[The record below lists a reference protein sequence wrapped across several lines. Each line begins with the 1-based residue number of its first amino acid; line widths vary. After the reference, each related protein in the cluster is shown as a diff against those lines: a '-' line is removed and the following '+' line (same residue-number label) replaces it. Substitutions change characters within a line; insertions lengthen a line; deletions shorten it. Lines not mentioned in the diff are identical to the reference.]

1 MKKMLRNFLWG
12 GVVLSSLLV
21 AGCAKEYDDTELRG
35 KISDLDSR
43 LTQLEQAVKTLNE
56 QTVPAIQTLV
66 NALDAKLTVTAVV
79 TNNDGSYTILFSD
92 NTSVTIANGEKGD
105 KGDQGNPGDK
115 GDPGAPGAP
124 GATPEIG
131 VKLIDGVYYWTINGK
146 LIPDDNN
153 PLPVTGQ
160 NGQDGA
166 TPTFRLNE
174 DVLEYSVDGGKTWT
188 PVPVVGE
195 SKPSITVEET
205 DEAVIFTLSDGTVF
219 QLAKELPFCIKF
231 TNADDITIMAG
242 ETAYVGYTLQGVG
255 EKDVTEVGILTATP
269 GFDAEVEPYA
279 GQNDA
284 GIISITNNDEDD
296 SKEHSVYVFAAN
308 GKGKTDIKGLH
319 FASTRLQAVLSV
331 QVVPAAGGDSF
342 QLNVKANEDYTVEV
356 SPAAQSWITV
366 EQPTRALYNDKLT
379 VTVAPNET
387 NSYRSGTVSL
397 ISKESS
403 EVLDQIDVLQAP
415 VATEATDLAS
425 VSVLPDGTGVT
436 VYNVTAIAASDS
448 KAIIT
453 DGTTFIYA
461 NAKGLYNGVFDLNGT
476 KNTDENGLVY
486 LDVKSLNLK
495 MDEEPIEVDPH
506 AAFYYYASGANG
518 YTYFFTVIN
527 GKVGQ
532 SKGQFYVEDSTG
544 AVQLLLPDAPEDL
557 GLEALEGKYAAV
569 KAWVINGEEDK
580 DENLFLNAIAT
591 DVKALSFADPGW
603 AISYDQENNDAVS
616 VAAGASDSFLFSCLS
631 EQDILANYKSIDNFL
646 AAAPF
651 DNVDNFYYTT
661 WYYNVL
667 FGYDFD
673 YIYSALVKT
682 GPYEDNIKNLGFG
695 KHYIIAVGVD
705 EDGAL
710 TGAFAC
716 KEIEKISPYGFRTY
730 GDYLGEYTFT
740 NSNGVNEVWT
750 FSENVAGE
758 SYLVSG
764 IAGIAAANLG
774 GGQVASAEFDPASGL
789 VSFSN
794 QALGEWDNNGTPL
807 TDKFVA
813 VWYSG
818 SNFSSNESYMGD
830 PLILSF
836 GMDQEENIDI
846 IVESDSYGPLEGF
859 GYIATTATGSMAGK
873 YGAVKFDNAKLVKG
887 VVTPEPDPDPVPVPF
902 EEDFEEAIKGWK
914 LIDADGDGFN
924 WMQNINGSSSST
936 LSTHTGNGVLFSQSY
951 ASSALTPDN
960 WAFTPEVI
968 LADKNYISFWVVAQ
982 DLDWKAEHYG
992 VYIIESSEGLEDLSA
1007 AELLFEDTFSADDYE
1022 QIKVAIPASYAG
1034 KTVRVGFRHFNCT
1047 DLFYLNIDDVSILEG
1062 ELEPEPE
1069 IEYEDYLGEWALG
1082 TSVWTIA
1089 QKTAG
1094 ESYSITG
1101 IAGQD
1106 GFHAVEALF
1115 ENGQIKVSE
1124 ADFGADGEGY
1134 ELYLSGI
1141 ITSGGQGYISY
1152 PFNSDAPDLLF
1163 TGKLDSEGNIKLSP
1177 GSNTKYNIAF
1187 TSFLFLAYL
1196 DNDNAF
1202 QSKTTSLPAV
1212 LSPYVFVPDE
1222 NVYVYK
1228 EEFENSVDS
1237 WTFIDADG
1245 DGYNWALSTALDAHS
1260 GDGLIFSQSYVN
1272 QVGAITPDNWAFTP
1286 AITLTSDNY
1295 LSFWA
1300 LGQDANYCAEHYAA
1314 YILTEAPTVDNL
1326 SSAEV
1331 LVPESVATKDYVQ
1344 KIAQIPSK
1352 YNGQTV
1358 YIGIRHFNCTD
1369 MFYLDIDDVA
1379 VIEGEPKPTSA
1390 PAFGPSK
1397 ANASAILTA
1406 KKAKTIKYINRPAV
1420 ASRARGGVNVTPN
1433 ASMEFVQ
1440 GAGYAVRP
1448 AAPATAE
1455 SSQIVLQKKQK

>member
-115 GDPGAPGAP
+115 GDPGDPGAPGAP

-146 LIPDDNN
+146 LIPDDDN

-231 TNADDITIMAG
+231 SNADDITIMAG

-366 EQPTRALYNDKLT
+366 EQPTRAALYNDNLT
-379 VTVAPNET
+379 VTVAANET
-387 NSYRSGTVSL
+387 NAYRSGTVSL
-397 ISKESS
+397 ISKESQ

-415 VATEATDLAS
+415 ASTEATDLAS
-425 VSVLPDGTGVT
+425 VAVLPDGTGVT

-448 KAIIT
+448 KAIVT
-453 DGTTFIYA
+453 DGQAFMYV
-461 NAKGLYNGVFDLNGT
+461 NAKGLYEGVFDLNGT
-476 KNTDENGLVY
+476 KNTDEAGFAY
-486 LDVKSLNLK
+486 IDVKSLNMK
-495 MDEEPIEVDPH
+495 MDQDPAEVDPH

-527 GKVGQ
+527 GKVGK
-532 SKGQFYVEDSTG
+532 SKGLFYVEDSTG

-557 GLEALEGKYAAV
+557 GLEALVGKYAAV

-887 VVTPEPDPDPVPVPF
+887 VV
-902 EEDFEEAIKGWK
+902 A
-914 LIDADGDGFN
+914 
-924 WMQNINGSSSST
+924 
-936 LSTHTGNGVLFSQSY
+936 
-951 ASSALTPDN
+951 
-960 WAFTPEVI
+960 
-968 LADKNYISFWVVAQ
+968 
-982 DLDWKAEHYG
+982 
-992 VYIIESSEGLEDLSA
+992 
-1007 AELLFEDTFSADDYE
+1007 
-1022 QIKVAIPASYAG
+1022 
-1034 KTVRVGFRHFNCT
+1034 
-1047 DLFYLNIDDVSILEG
+1047 
-1062 ELEPEPE
+1062 PEPE

-1106 GFHAVEALF
+1106 GFPAVEALF

-1141 ITSGGQGYISY
+1141 ITSGGKGYISY

-1163 TGKLDSEGNIKLSP
+1163 TGKLDSEGNIKLNP

-1272 QVGAITPDNWAFTP
+1272 QVGALTPDNWAFTP

-1300 LGQDANYCAEHYAA
+1300 LGQDPNYCAEHYAA

-1369 MFYLDIDDVA
+1369 MYYLDIDDVA

-1433 ASMEFVQ
+1433 ASMKFVQ

>member
-115 GDPGAPGAP
+115 GDPGDPGAPGAP

-146 LIPDDNN
+146 LIPDDDN

-387 NSYRSGTVSL
+387 NAYRSGTVSL
-397 ISKESS
+397 ISKESQ

-415 VATEATDLAS
+415 ASTEATDLAS
-425 VSVLPDGTGVT
+425 VAVLPDGTGVT

-448 KAIIT
+448 KAIVT
-453 DGTTFIYA
+453 DGQAFMYV
-461 NAKGLYNGVFDLNGT
+461 NAKGLYEGVFDLNGT
-476 KNTDENGLVY
+476 KNTDEAGFAY
-486 LDVKSLNLK
+486 IDVKSLNMK
-495 MDEEPIEVDPH
+495 MDQDPAEVDPH
-506 AAFYYYASGANG
+506 SAFYYYAAGGNG

-527 GKVGQ
+527 GKVGK

-557 GLEALEGKYAAV
+557 GLEALVGKYAAV

-591 DVKALSFADPGW
+591 EVNTLSFADPGW
-603 AISYDQENNDAVS
+603 TISYDQENDDEIS
-616 VAAGASDSFLFSCLS
+616 VAAGAEDNYLYYCFS
-631 EQDILANYKSIDNFL
+631 EQDVLANYKSIDEFI

-651 DNVDNFYYTT
+651 DNVDNFYYST

-667 FGYDFD
+667 YGYAFD
-673 YIYSALVKT
+673 VVYNALVET
-682 GPYEDNIKNLGFG
+682 GPFKENAKDLGYG
-695 KHYIIAVGVD
+695 KHYILAIGVD
-705 EDGAL
+705 KDAAL
-710 TGAFAC
+710 TGAYAY
-716 KEIEKISPYGFRTY
+716 KEIEKVSPYGFRKY
-730 GDYLGEYTFT
+730 EDYLGEYTFT
-740 NSNGVNEVWT
+740 NSAGVNEVWT

-758 SYLVSG
+758 SYFVSG

-774 GGQVASAEFDPASGL
+774 GGQLATADFDPATGL

-887 VVTPEPDPDPVPVPF
+887 VV
-902 EEDFEEAIKGWK
+902 A
-914 LIDADGDGFN
+914 
-924 WMQNINGSSSST
+924 
-936 LSTHTGNGVLFSQSY
+936 
-951 ASSALTPDN
+951 
-960 WAFTPEVI
+960 
-968 LADKNYISFWVVAQ
+968 
-982 DLDWKAEHYG
+982 
-992 VYIIESSEGLEDLSA
+992 
-1007 AELLFEDTFSADDYE
+1007 
-1022 QIKVAIPASYAG
+1022 
-1034 KTVRVGFRHFNCT
+1034 
-1047 DLFYLNIDDVSILEG
+1047 
-1062 ELEPEPE
+1062 PEPE

-1106 GFHAVEALF
+1106 GFPAVEALF

-1141 ITSGGQGYISY
+1141 ITSGGKGYISY

-1272 QVGAITPDNWAFTP
+1272 QVGALTPDNWAFTP

-1300 LGQDANYCAEHYAA
+1300 LGQDPNYCAEHYAA

-1369 MFYLDIDDVA
+1369 MYYLDIDDVA

-1433 ASMEFVQ
+1433 ASMKFVQ

>member
-115 GDPGAPGAP
+115 GDPGDPGAP
-124 GATPEIG
+124 GNDGATPEIG

-146 LIPDDNN
+146 LIPDDDN

-366 EQPTRALYNDKLT
+366 EQPTRAALYNDNLT
-379 VTVAPNET
+379 VTVAANET
-387 NSYRSGTVSL
+387 NAYRSGTVSL
-397 ISKESS
+397 ISKESQ

-415 VATEATDLAS
+415 ASTEATDLAS
-425 VSVLPDGTGVT
+425 VAVLPDGTGVT

-448 KAIIT
+448 KAIVT
-453 DGTTFIYA
+453 DGQAFMYV
-461 NAKGLYNGVFDLNGT
+461 NAKGLYEGVFDLNGT
-476 KNTDENGLVY
+476 KNTDEAGFAY
-486 LDVKSLNLK
+486 IDVKSLNMK
-495 MDEEPIEVDPH
+495 MDQDPAEVDPH
-506 AAFYYYASGANG
+506 SAFYYYAAGGNG

-527 GKVGQ
+527 GKVGK

-557 GLEALEGKYAAV
+557 GLEALVGKYAAV

-591 DVKALSFADPGW
+591 EVNTLSFADPGW
-603 AISYDQENNDAVS
+603 TISYDQENDDEIS
-616 VAAGASDSFLFSCLS
+616 VAAGAEDNYLYYCFS
-631 EQDILANYKSIDNFL
+631 EQDVLANYKSIDEFI

-651 DNVDNFYYTT
+651 DNVDNFYYST

-667 FGYDFD
+667 YGYAFD
-673 YIYSALVKT
+673 VVYNALVET
-682 GPYEDNIKNLGFG
+682 GPFKENAKDLGYG
-695 KHYIIAVGVD
+695 KHYILAIGVD
-705 EDGAL
+705 KDAAL
-710 TGAFAC
+710 TGAYAY
-716 KEIEKISPYGFRTY
+716 KEIEKVSPYGFRKY
-730 GDYLGEYTFT
+730 EDYLGEYTFT
-740 NSNGVNEVWT
+740 NSAGDNEVWT

-758 SYLVSG
+758 SYFVSG

-774 GGQVASAEFDPASGL
+774 GGQLATADFDPATGL

-887 VVTPEPDPDPVPVPF
+887 VV
-902 EEDFEEAIKGWK
+902 A
-914 LIDADGDGFN
+914 
-924 WMQNINGSSSST
+924 
-936 LSTHTGNGVLFSQSY
+936 
-951 ASSALTPDN
+951 
-960 WAFTPEVI
+960 
-968 LADKNYISFWVVAQ
+968 
-982 DLDWKAEHYG
+982 
-992 VYIIESSEGLEDLSA
+992 
-1007 AELLFEDTFSADDYE
+1007 
-1022 QIKVAIPASYAG
+1022 
-1034 KTVRVGFRHFNCT
+1034 
-1047 DLFYLNIDDVSILEG
+1047 
-1062 ELEPEPE
+1062 PEPE

-1106 GFHAVEALF
+1106 GFPAVEALF

-1141 ITSGGQGYISY
+1141 ITSGGKGYISY

-1163 TGKLDSEGNIKLSP
+1163 TGKLDSEGNIKLNP

-1272 QVGAITPDNWAFTP
+1272 QVGALTPDNWAFTP

-1300 LGQDANYCAEHYAA
+1300 LGQDPNYCAEHYAA

-1369 MFYLDIDDVA
+1369 MYYLDIDDVA

-1433 ASMEFVQ
+1433 ASMKFVQ

>member
-115 GDPGAPGAP
+115 GDPGDPGAPGAP

-146 LIPDDNN
+146 LIPDDDN

-255 EKDVTEVGILTATP
+255 EKDVTEVGILTVTP
-269 GFDAEVEPYA
+269 GFTAEVEPYA

-284 GIISITNNDEDD
+284 GVISITNEDEDD

-387 NSYRSGTVSL
+387 NAYRSGTVSL

-448 KAIIT
+448 KAIVT
-453 DGTTFIYA
+453 DGQAFMYV
-461 NAKGLYNGVFDLNGT
+461 NAKGLYEGVFDLNGT
-476 KNTDENGLVY
+476 KNTDEAGFAY
-486 LDVKSLNLK
+486 IDVKSLNMK
-495 MDEEPIEVDPH
+495 MDQDPAEVDPH
-506 AAFYYYASGANG
+506 SAFYYYAAGGNG

-527 GKVGQ
+527 GKVGK

-557 GLEALEGKYAAV
+557 GLEALVGKYAAV

-887 VVTPEPDPDPVPVPF
+887 VV
-902 EEDFEEAIKGWK
+902 A
-914 LIDADGDGFN
+914 
-924 WMQNINGSSSST
+924 
-936 LSTHTGNGVLFSQSY
+936 
-951 ASSALTPDN
+951 
-960 WAFTPEVI
+960 
-968 LADKNYISFWVVAQ
+968 
-982 DLDWKAEHYG
+982 
-992 VYIIESSEGLEDLSA
+992 
-1007 AELLFEDTFSADDYE
+1007 
-1022 QIKVAIPASYAG
+1022 
-1034 KTVRVGFRHFNCT
+1034 
-1047 DLFYLNIDDVSILEG
+1047 
-1062 ELEPEPE
+1062 PEPE

-1106 GFHAVEALF
+1106 GFPAVEALF

-1141 ITSGGQGYISY
+1141 ITSGGKGYISY

-1272 QVGAITPDNWAFTP
+1272 QVGALTPDNWAFTP

-1300 LGQDANYCAEHYAA
+1300 LGQDPNYCAEHYAA

-1369 MFYLDIDDVA
+1369 MYYLDIDDVA

-1433 ASMEFVQ
+1433 ASMKFVQ

>member
-105 KGDQGNPGDK
+105 KGDQGDPGDK

-124 GATPEIG
+124 GAPGNDGATPEIG

-231 TNADDITIMAG
+231 SNADDVTIMAG

-296 SKEHSVYVFAAN
+296 SKEHSVYVFASN

-319 FASTRLQAVLSV
+319 FASTKLKAVLSV

-356 SPAAQSWITV
+356 STAAQSWITV
-366 EQPTRALYNDKLT
+366 EQPTRAALYNDNLT
-379 VTVAPNET
+379 VTVAANET
-387 NSYRSGTVSL
+387 NAYRSGTVSL
-397 ISKESS
+397 ISKESQ

-415 VATEATDLAS
+415 ASTEATDLAS
-425 VSVLPDGTGVT
+425 VAVLPDGTGVT

-448 KAIIT
+448 KAIVT
-453 DGTTFIYA
+453 DGQAFMYV
-461 NAKGLYNGVFDLNGT
+461 NAKGLYEGVFDLNGT
-476 KNTDENGLVY
+476 KNTDEAGFAY
-486 LDVKSLNLK
+486 IDVKSLNMK
-495 MDEEPIEVDPH
+495 MDQDPAEVDPH
-506 AAFYYYASGANG
+506 SAFYYYAAGGNG

-527 GKVGQ
+527 GKVGK

-557 GLEALEGKYAAV
+557 GLEALVGKYAAV

-591 DVKALSFADPGW
+591 EVNTLSFADPGW
-603 AISYDQENNDAVS
+603 TISYDQENDDEIS
-616 VAAGASDSFLFSCLS
+616 VAAGAEDNYLYYCFS
-631 EQDILANYKSIDNFL
+631 EQDVLANYKSIDEFI

-651 DNVDNFYYTT
+651 DNVDNFYYST

-667 FGYDFD
+667 YDYAFD
-673 YIYSALVKT
+673 VVYNALVET
-682 GPYEDNIKNLGFG
+682 GPFKENAKDLGYG
-695 KHYIIAVGVD
+695 KHYVLAIGVD
-705 EDGAL
+705 EDAAL
-710 TGAFAC
+710 TGAYAW
-716 KEIEKISPYGFRTY
+716 KEIEKVSPYGFRKY
-730 GDYLGEYTFT
+730 EDYLGEYTFT
-740 NSNGVNEVWT
+740 NSAGVNEVWT

-758 SYLVSG
+758 SYFVSG

-774 GGQVASAEFDPASGL
+774 GGQLATADFDPATGL

-794 QALGEWDNNGTPL
+794 QDLGDWENEGTAY

-818 SNFSSNESYMGD
+818 SNFSSEAPYMD
-830 PLILSF
+830 SDLILSF
-836 GMDQEENIDI
+836 GMDESGDVDLYI
-846 IVESDSYGPLEGF
+846 ESDEYGDLEGF
-859 GYIATTATGSMAGK
+859 GYLAYKGSSLAGR
-873 YGAVKFDNAKLVKG
+873 YGSVKFDGAKLAWGIV
-887 VVTPEPDPDPVPVPF
+887 EDP
-902 EEDFEEAIKGWK
+902 G
-914 LIDADGDGFN
+914 IDAAY
-924 WMQNINGSSSST
+924 S
-936 LSTHTGNGVLFSQSY
+936 
-951 ASSALTPDN
+951 
-960 WAFTPEVI
+960 
-968 LADKNYISFWVVAQ
+968 
-982 DLDWKAEHYG
+982 
-992 VYIIESSEGLEDLSA
+992 
-1007 AELLFEDTFSADDYE
+1007 
-1022 QIKVAIPASYAG
+1022 
-1034 KTVRVGFRHFNCT
+1034 
-1047 DLFYLNIDDVSILEG
+1047 
-1062 ELEPEPE
+1062 
-1069 IEYEDYLGEWALG
+1069 DYLGEWTDGVYVL
-1082 TSVWTIA
+1082 TISE
-1089 QKTAG
+1089 KVSG

-1101 IAGQD
+1101 LRAQEDEWTVLASFEKGRLVLNEQYVD
-1106 GFHAVEALF
+1106 GLTAL
-1115 ENGQIKVSE
+1115 Q
-1124 ADFGADGEGY
+1124 GY
-1134 ELYLSGI
+1134 TG
-1141 ITSGGQGYISY
+1141 SGGVYMPDDTKTIFVAE
-1152 PFNSDAPDLLF
+1152 FNGE
-1163 TGKLDSEGNIKLSP
+1163 TLDVIAKNDNVYSVFITWTSEGSIA
-1177 GSNTKYNIAF
+1177 SNT
-1187 TSFLFLAYL
+1187 SFYTIPSELE
-1196 DNDNAF
+1196 
-1202 QSKTTSLPAV
+1202 
-1212 LSPYVFVPDE
+1212 PYVFVPDT
-1222 NVYVYK
+1222 NTYLYK
-1228 EEFENSVDS
+1228 EEFETEPSGWS
-1237 WTFIDADG
+1237 FFDADG
-1245 DGYNWALSTALDAHS
+1245 DEHGWLYSTEFKAHS
-1260 GDGLIFSQSYVN
+1260 GTGIIYSQSYDN
-1272 QVGAITPDNWAFTP
+1272 DLGAFEPDNWAFTP
-1286 AITLTSDNY
+1286 AIELTTDNY

-1300 LGQDANYCAEHYAA
+1300 IGQDANYPKEHFAA
-1314 YILTEAPTVDNL
+1314 YIMTMAPTAENL
-1326 SSAEV
+1326 SDAVE
-1331 LVPESVATKDYVQ
+1331 LVPETVASGSYQHITK
-1344 KIAQIPSK
+1344 KIPAE
-1352 YNGQTV
+1352 YEGQTV

-1369 MFYLDIDDVA
+1369 MYFLNIDDVGII
-1379 VIEGEPKPTSA
+1379 VGEPVASSA
-1390 PAFGPSK
+1390 PVLCK
-1397 ANASAILTA
+1397 AANVANDHRKVRLSAKTRFSSATA
-1406 KKAKTIKYINRPAV
+1406 ADALMSRPAKAKSEKIEFIKR
-1420 ASRARGGVNVTPN
+1420 
-1433 ASMEFVQ
+1433 
-1440 GAGYAVRP
+1440 
-1448 AAPATAE
+1448 
-1455 SSQIVLQKKQK
+1455 

>member
-115 GDPGAPGAP
+115 GDPGDPGAP
-124 GATPEIG
+124 GNDGATPEIG

-146 LIPDDNN
+146 LIPDDDN

-366 EQPTRALYNDKLT
+366 EQPTRAALYNDNLT
-379 VTVAPNET
+379 VTVAANET
-387 NSYRSGTVSL
+387 NAYRSGTVSL
-397 ISKESS
+397 ISKESQ

-415 VATEATDLAS
+415 ASTEATDLAS
-425 VSVLPDGTGVT
+425 VAVLPDGTGVT

-448 KAIIT
+448 KAIVT
-453 DGTTFIYA
+453 DGQAFMYV
-461 NAKGLYNGVFDLNGT
+461 NAKGLYEGVFDLNGT
-476 KNTDENGLVY
+476 KNTDEAGFAY
-486 LDVKSLNLK
+486 IDVKSLNMK
-495 MDEEPIEVDPH
+495 MDQDPAEVDPH
-506 AAFYYYASGANG
+506 SAFYYYAAGGNG

-527 GKVGQ
+527 GKVGK

-557 GLEALEGKYAAV
+557 GLEALVGKYAAV

-774 GGQVASAEFDPASGL
+774 GGQLATADFDPATGL

-887 VVTPEPDPDPVPVPF
+887 VV
-902 EEDFEEAIKGWK
+902 A
-914 LIDADGDGFN
+914 
-924 WMQNINGSSSST
+924 
-936 LSTHTGNGVLFSQSY
+936 
-951 ASSALTPDN
+951 
-960 WAFTPEVI
+960 
-968 LADKNYISFWVVAQ
+968 
-982 DLDWKAEHYG
+982 
-992 VYIIESSEGLEDLSA
+992 
-1007 AELLFEDTFSADDYE
+1007 
-1022 QIKVAIPASYAG
+1022 
-1034 KTVRVGFRHFNCT
+1034 
-1047 DLFYLNIDDVSILEG
+1047 
-1062 ELEPEPE
+1062 PEPE

-1106 GFHAVEALF
+1106 GFPAVEALF

-1141 ITSGGQGYISY
+1141 ITSGGKGYISY

-1163 TGKLDSEGNIKLSP
+1163 TGKLDSEGNIKLNP

-1272 QVGAITPDNWAFTP
+1272 QVGALTPDNWAFTP

-1300 LGQDANYCAEHYAA
+1300 LGQDPNYCAEHYAA

-1369 MFYLDIDDVA
+1369 MYYLDIDDVA

-1433 ASMEFVQ
+1433 ASMKFVQ

>member
-115 GDPGAPGAP
+115 GDPGDPGAPGAP

-146 LIPDDNN
+146 LIPDDDN

-387 NSYRSGTVSL
+387 NAYRSGTVSL
-397 ISKESS
+397 ISKESQ

-415 VATEATDLAS
+415 ASTEATDLAS
-425 VSVLPDGTGVT
+425 VAVLPDGTGVT

-448 KAIIT
+448 KAIVT
-453 DGTTFIYA
+453 DGQAFMYV
-461 NAKGLYNGVFDLNGT
+461 NAKGLYEGVFDLNGT
-476 KNTDENGLVY
+476 KNTDEAGFAY
-486 LDVKSLNLK
+486 IDVKSLNMK
-495 MDEEPIEVDPH
+495 MDQDPAEVDPH

-527 GKVGQ
+527 GKVGK
-532 SKGQFYVEDSTG
+532 SKGLFYVEDSTG

-557 GLEALEGKYAAV
+557 GLEALVGKYAAV

-887 VVTPEPDPDPVPVPF
+887 VV
-902 EEDFEEAIKGWK
+902 A
-914 LIDADGDGFN
+914 
-924 WMQNINGSSSST
+924 
-936 LSTHTGNGVLFSQSY
+936 
-951 ASSALTPDN
+951 
-960 WAFTPEVI
+960 
-968 LADKNYISFWVVAQ
+968 
-982 DLDWKAEHYG
+982 
-992 VYIIESSEGLEDLSA
+992 
-1007 AELLFEDTFSADDYE
+1007 
-1022 QIKVAIPASYAG
+1022 
-1034 KTVRVGFRHFNCT
+1034 
-1047 DLFYLNIDDVSILEG
+1047 
-1062 ELEPEPE
+1062 PEPE

-1106 GFHAVEALF
+1106 GFPAVEALF

-1141 ITSGGQGYISY
+1141 ITSGGKGYISY

-1163 TGKLDSEGNIKLSP
+1163 TGKLDSEGNIKLNP

-1272 QVGAITPDNWAFTP
+1272 QVGALTPDNWAFTP

-1300 LGQDANYCAEHYAA
+1300 LGQDPNYCAEHYAA

-1369 MFYLDIDDVA
+1369 MYYLDIDDVA

-1433 ASMEFVQ
+1433 ASMKFVQ

>member
-115 GDPGAPGAP
+115 GDPGDPGAP
-124 GATPEIG
+124 GNDGATPEIG

-146 LIPDDNN
+146 LIPDDDN

-366 EQPTRALYNDKLT
+366 EQPTRAALYNDNLT
-379 VTVAPNET
+379 VTVAANET
-387 NSYRSGTVSL
+387 NAYRSGTVSL
-397 ISKESS
+397 ISKESQ

-415 VATEATDLAS
+415 ASTEATDLAS
-425 VSVLPDGTGVT
+425 VAVLPDGTGVT

-448 KAIIT
+448 KAIVT
-453 DGTTFIYA
+453 DGQAFMYV
-461 NAKGLYNGVFDLNGT
+461 NAKGLYEGVFDLNGT
-476 KNTDENGLVY
+476 KNTDEAGFAY
-486 LDVKSLNLK
+486 IDVKSLNMK
-495 MDEEPIEVDPH
+495 MDQDPAEVDPH

-527 GKVGQ
+527 GKVGK
-532 SKGQFYVEDSTG
+532 SKGLFYVEDSTG

-557 GLEALEGKYAAV
+557 GLEALVGKYAAV

-830 PLILSF
+830 PLIHSF

-887 VVTPEPDPDPVPVPF
+887 VV
-902 EEDFEEAIKGWK
+902 A
-914 LIDADGDGFN
+914 
-924 WMQNINGSSSST
+924 
-936 LSTHTGNGVLFSQSY
+936 
-951 ASSALTPDN
+951 
-960 WAFTPEVI
+960 
-968 LADKNYISFWVVAQ
+968 
-982 DLDWKAEHYG
+982 
-992 VYIIESSEGLEDLSA
+992 
-1007 AELLFEDTFSADDYE
+1007 
-1022 QIKVAIPASYAG
+1022 
-1034 KTVRVGFRHFNCT
+1034 
-1047 DLFYLNIDDVSILEG
+1047 
-1062 ELEPEPE
+1062 PEPE

-1106 GFHAVEALF
+1106 GFPAVEALF

-1141 ITSGGQGYISY
+1141 ITSGGKGYISY

-1163 TGKLDSEGNIKLSP
+1163 TGKLDSEGNIKLNP

-1272 QVGAITPDNWAFTP
+1272 QVGALTPDNWAFTP

-1300 LGQDANYCAEHYAA
+1300 LGQDPNYCAEHYAA

-1369 MFYLDIDDVA
+1369 MYYLDIDDVA

-1433 ASMEFVQ
+1433 ASMKFVQ

>member
-115 GDPGAPGAP
+115 GDPGDPGAPGAP

-146 LIPDDNN
+146 LIPDDDN

-366 EQPTRALYNDKLT
+366 EQPTRAALYNDNLT
-379 VTVAPNET
+379 VTVAANET
-387 NSYRSGTVSL
+387 NAYRSGTVSL
-397 ISKESS
+397 ISKESQ

-415 VATEATDLAS
+415 ASTEATDLAS
-425 VSVLPDGTGVT
+425 VAVLPDGTGVT

-448 KAIIT
+448 KAIVT
-453 DGTTFIYA
+453 DGQAFMYV
-461 NAKGLYNGVFDLNGT
+461 NAKGLYEGVFDLNGT
-476 KNTDENGLVY
+476 KNTDEAGFAY
-486 LDVKSLNLK
+486 IDVKSLNMK
-495 MDEEPIEVDPH
+495 MDQDPAEVDPH

-527 GKVGQ
+527 GKVGK
-532 SKGQFYVEDSTG
+532 SKGLFYVEDSTG

-557 GLEALEGKYAAV
+557 GLEALVGKYAAV

-887 VVTPEPDPDPVPVPF
+887 VV
-902 EEDFEEAIKGWK
+902 A
-914 LIDADGDGFN
+914 
-924 WMQNINGSSSST
+924 
-936 LSTHTGNGVLFSQSY
+936 
-951 ASSALTPDN
+951 
-960 WAFTPEVI
+960 
-968 LADKNYISFWVVAQ
+968 
-982 DLDWKAEHYG
+982 
-992 VYIIESSEGLEDLSA
+992 
-1007 AELLFEDTFSADDYE
+1007 
-1022 QIKVAIPASYAG
+1022 
-1034 KTVRVGFRHFNCT
+1034 
-1047 DLFYLNIDDVSILEG
+1047 
-1062 ELEPEPE
+1062 PEPE

-1106 GFHAVEALF
+1106 GFPAVEALF

-1141 ITSGGQGYISY
+1141 ITSGGKGYISY

-1163 TGKLDSEGNIKLSP
+1163 TGKLDSEGNIKLNP

-1272 QVGAITPDNWAFTP
+1272 QVGALTPDNWAFTP

-1300 LGQDANYCAEHYAA
+1300 LGQDPNYCAEHYAA

-1369 MFYLDIDDVA
+1369 MYYLDIDDVA

-1433 ASMEFVQ
+1433 ASMKFVQ

>member
-115 GDPGAPGAP
+115 GDPGDPGAPGAP

-146 LIPDDNN
+146 LIPDDDN

-387 NSYRSGTVSL
+387 NAYRSGTVSL
-397 ISKESS
+397 ISKESQ

-415 VATEATDLAS
+415 ASTEATDLAS
-425 VSVLPDGTGVT
+425 VAVLPDGTGVT

-448 KAIIT
+448 KAIVT
-453 DGTTFIYA
+453 DGQAFMYV
-461 NAKGLYNGVFDLNGT
+461 NAKGLYEGVFDLNGT
-476 KNTDENGLVY
+476 KNTDEAGFAY
-486 LDVKSLNLK
+486 IDVKSLNMK
-495 MDEEPIEVDPH
+495 MDQDPAEVDPH
-506 AAFYYYASGANG
+506 SAFYYYAAGGNG

-527 GKVGQ
+527 GKVGK

-557 GLEALEGKYAAV
+557 GLEALVGKYAAV

-591 DVKALSFADPGW
+591 EVNALSFADPGW
-603 AISYDQENNDAVS
+603 TISYDQENDDEIS
-616 VAAGASDSFLFSCLS
+616 VAAGAEDNYLYYCFS
-631 EQDILANYKSIDNFL
+631 EQDVLANYKSIDEFI

-651 DNVDNFYYTT
+651 DNVDNFYYST

-667 FGYDFD
+667 YGYAFD
-673 YIYSALVKT
+673 VVYNALVET
-682 GPYEDNIKNLGFG
+682 GPFKENAKDLGYG
-695 KHYIIAVGVD
+695 KHYILAIGVD
-705 EDGAL
+705 KDAAL
-710 TGAFAC
+710 TGAYAY
-716 KEIEKISPYGFRTY
+716 KEIEKVSPYGFRKY
-730 GDYLGEYTFT
+730 EDYLGEYTFT
-740 NSNGVNEVWT
+740 NSAGVNEVWT

-758 SYLVSG
+758 SYFVSG

-774 GGQVASAEFDPASGL
+774 GGQLATADFDPATGL

-887 VVTPEPDPDPVPVPF
+887 VV
-902 EEDFEEAIKGWK
+902 A
-914 LIDADGDGFN
+914 
-924 WMQNINGSSSST
+924 
-936 LSTHTGNGVLFSQSY
+936 
-951 ASSALTPDN
+951 
-960 WAFTPEVI
+960 
-968 LADKNYISFWVVAQ
+968 
-982 DLDWKAEHYG
+982 
-992 VYIIESSEGLEDLSA
+992 
-1007 AELLFEDTFSADDYE
+1007 
-1022 QIKVAIPASYAG
+1022 
-1034 KTVRVGFRHFNCT
+1034 
-1047 DLFYLNIDDVSILEG
+1047 
-1062 ELEPEPE
+1062 PEPE

-1106 GFHAVEALF
+1106 GFPAVEALF

-1141 ITSGGQGYISY
+1141 ITSGGKGYISY

-1272 QVGAITPDNWAFTP
+1272 QVGALTPDNWAFTP

-1300 LGQDANYCAEHYAA
+1300 LGQDPNYCAEHYAA

-1369 MFYLDIDDVA
+1369 MYYLDIDDVA

-1433 ASMEFVQ
+1433 ASMKFVQ

>member
-115 GDPGAPGAP
+115 GDPGDPGAPGAP

-146 LIPDDNN
+146 LIPDDDN

-366 EQPTRALYNDKLT
+366 EQPTRAALYNDNLT
-379 VTVAPNET
+379 VTVAANET
-387 NSYRSGTVSL
+387 NAYRSGTVSL
-397 ISKESS
+397 ISKESQ

-415 VATEATDLAS
+415 ASTEATDLAS
-425 VSVLPDGTGVT
+425 VAVLPDGTGVT

-448 KAIIT
+448 KAIVT
-453 DGTTFIYA
+453 DGQAFMYV
-461 NAKGLYNGVFDLNGT
+461 NAKGLYEGVFDLNGT
-476 KNTDENGLVY
+476 KNTDEAGFAY
-486 LDVKSLNLK
+486 IDVKSLNMK
-495 MDEEPIEVDPH
+495 MDQDPAEVDPH

-527 GKVGQ
+527 GKVGK
-532 SKGQFYVEDSTG
+532 SKGLFYVEDSTG

-557 GLEALEGKYAAV
+557 GLEALVGKYAAV

-682 GPYEDNIKNLGFG
+682 GPYEDNIKTLGFG

-887 VVTPEPDPDPVPVPF
+887 VV
-902 EEDFEEAIKGWK
+902 A
-914 LIDADGDGFN
+914 
-924 WMQNINGSSSST
+924 
-936 LSTHTGNGVLFSQSY
+936 
-951 ASSALTPDN
+951 
-960 WAFTPEVI
+960 
-968 LADKNYISFWVVAQ
+968 
-982 DLDWKAEHYG
+982 
-992 VYIIESSEGLEDLSA
+992 
-1007 AELLFEDTFSADDYE
+1007 
-1022 QIKVAIPASYAG
+1022 
-1034 KTVRVGFRHFNCT
+1034 
-1047 DLFYLNIDDVSILEG
+1047 
-1062 ELEPEPE
+1062 PEPE

-1106 GFHAVEALF
+1106 GFPAVEALF

-1141 ITSGGQGYISY
+1141 ITSGGKGYISY

-1163 TGKLDSEGNIKLSP
+1163 TGKLDSEGNIKLNP

-1272 QVGAITPDNWAFTP
+1272 QVGALTPDNWAFTP

-1300 LGQDANYCAEHYAA
+1300 LGQDPNYCAEHYAA

-1369 MFYLDIDDVA
+1369 MYYLDIDDVA

-1433 ASMEFVQ
+1433 ASMKFVQ

>member
-115 GDPGAPGAP
+115 GDPGDPGAP
-124 GATPEIG
+124 GNDGATPEIG

-146 LIPDDNN
+146 LIPDDDN

-366 EQPTRALYNDKLT
+366 EQPTRAALYNDNLT
-379 VTVAPNET
+379 VTVAANET
-387 NSYRSGTVSL
+387 NAYRSGTVSL
-397 ISKESS
+397 ISKESQ

-415 VATEATDLAS
+415 ASTEATDLAS
-425 VSVLPDGTGVT
+425 VAVLPDGTGVT

-448 KAIIT
+448 KAIVT
-453 DGTTFIYA
+453 DGQAFMYV
-461 NAKGLYNGVFDLNGT
+461 NAKGLYEGVFDLNGT
-476 KNTDENGLVY
+476 KNTDEAGFAY
-486 LDVKSLNLK
+486 IDVKSLNMK
-495 MDEEPIEVDPH
+495 MDQDPAEVDPH

-527 GKVGQ
+527 GKVGK
-532 SKGQFYVEDSTG
+532 SKGLFYVEDSTG

-557 GLEALEGKYAAV
+557 GLEALVGKYAAV

-887 VVTPEPDPDPVPVPF
+887 VV
-902 EEDFEEAIKGWK
+902 A
-914 LIDADGDGFN
+914 
-924 WMQNINGSSSST
+924 
-936 LSTHTGNGVLFSQSY
+936 
-951 ASSALTPDN
+951 
-960 WAFTPEVI
+960 
-968 LADKNYISFWVVAQ
+968 
-982 DLDWKAEHYG
+982 
-992 VYIIESSEGLEDLSA
+992 
-1007 AELLFEDTFSADDYE
+1007 
-1022 QIKVAIPASYAG
+1022 
-1034 KTVRVGFRHFNCT
+1034 
-1047 DLFYLNIDDVSILEG
+1047 
-1062 ELEPEPE
+1062 PEPE

-1106 GFHAVEALF
+1106 GFPAVEALF

-1141 ITSGGQGYISY
+1141 ITSGGKGYISY

-1163 TGKLDSEGNIKLSP
+1163 TGKLDSEGNIKLNP

-1272 QVGAITPDNWAFTP
+1272 QVGALTPDNWAFTP

-1300 LGQDANYCAEHYAA
+1300 LGQDPNYCAEHYAA

-1369 MFYLDIDDVA
+1369 MYYLDIDDVA

-1433 ASMEFVQ
+1433 ASMKFVQ